1 MTDHITI
8 TDGVNVLHLL
18 PEIEFEITPAEL
30 STAAVM
36 ASGREVRDYT
46 GYRNVLTIPT
56 GWLSADNLALLRRMI
71 RISHDLTVVY
81 PTPEGDA
88 KGVFYFSLPTLR
100 AFRYGRD
107 GSIWY
112 GVTLEASET
121 EVHAD

>member
-8 TDGVNVLHLL
+8 TDGADVLRLL
-18 PEIEFEITPAEL
+18 PGIEFDITPSEV

-56 GWLSADNLALLRRMI
+56 GWLSADDLALLRRMI
-71 RISHDLTVVY
+71 RTSHELTVTY

-88 KGVFYFSLPTLR
+88 SGVFYFPMPTLR
-100 AFRYGRD
+100 AFRYGND
-107 GSIWY
+107 GSVWY
-112 GVTLEASET
+112 GVTLEASES
-121 EVHAD
+121 EVHRE